1 MKENKPLSVI
11 SQMNML
17 YLYSGAAWILGGIF
31 MLLNDSILF
40 TILECIAMLVIVVSH
55 IFVMRAKKESQ
66 DELSIRNYDKAR
78 SHALTYMHIVVFLMV
93 IALQII
99 GTFFYDNP
107 ISIDVKG
114 LLIPCFFIGIGIE
127 YIITGILF
135 RKYERDGDECI
146 Y

>member
-1 MKENKPLSVI
+1 MKESKSMSVI
-11 SQMNML
+11 TQMNML
-17 YLYSGAAWILGGIF
+17 YLYSGIAWIFGGIF
-31 MLLNDSILF
+31 MLFNDNILC

-55 IFVMRAKKESQ
+55 IFVMRAKKEAQ

-78 SHALTYMHIVVFLMV
+78 SHAVTYMHVVVFLII

-99 GTFFYDNP
+99 GTFFNDNSL
-107 ISIDVKG
+107 SIDVKG
-114 LLIPCFFIGIGIE
+114 LLIPSFFIGIGIE
-127 YIITGILF
+127 YIITGMLF